1 MLDFIQ
7 AVIDGIAIGS
17 LYALIAIGYSMVF
30 GILQFVNFAHELFM
44 LGAYF
49 VMLLLTMGAPVW
61 AALYFSHSSS
71 GCYRCYN

>member
-7 AVIDGIAIGS
+7 AMIDGIAIGS

-30 GILQFVNFAHELFM
+30 GILQFVNFAHGELFM

-49 VMLLLTMGAPVW
+49 VMLFLQIPLLS
-61 AALYFSHSSS
+61 FSH
-71 GCYRCYN
+71 YLV